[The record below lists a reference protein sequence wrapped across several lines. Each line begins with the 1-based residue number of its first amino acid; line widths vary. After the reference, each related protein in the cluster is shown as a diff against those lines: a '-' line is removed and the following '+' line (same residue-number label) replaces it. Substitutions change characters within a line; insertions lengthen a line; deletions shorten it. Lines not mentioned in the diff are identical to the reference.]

1 MTPPSII
8 WIGVV
13 EAAIHE
19 ERVRFDPGEGSAF
32 LRGVRQGA
40 QREVI
45 RGDVVAN
52 AKDNPA
58 FDVFRNLPQIVV
70 RVSIPYVAIV
80 VVAAGNATP
89 ALRRGFVEGGL
100 HSPPELLGSSFGFT
114 DCTTWPNCLT
124 VPLPAPLGPG
134 LPTIASASIRVV
146 VLVDGAPALLLDILR
161 LRTVVLATLLRLLGE
176 NGDVVP
182 RRWVPVGII
191 IPLLRRLNY
200 YVTAVKHL
208 TTQNS
213 SNAPAE
219 PTEFSSA

>member
-19 ERVRFDPGEGSAF
+19 ERVCFDPREGSAF

-58 FDVFRNLPQIVV
+58 FDVLRNLPQIVV

-100 HSPPELLGSSFGFT
+100 QSPP
-114 DCTTWPNCLT
+114 
-124 VPLPAPLGPG
+124 
-134 LPTIASASIRVV
+134 
-146 VLVDGAPALLLDILR
+146 
-161 LRTVVLATLLRLLGE
+161 
-176 NGDVVP
+176 
-182 RRWVPVGII
+182 
-191 IPLLRRLNY
+191 
-200 YVTAVKHL
+200 
-208 TTQNS
+208 
-213 SNAPAE
+213 
-219 PTEFSSA
+219 